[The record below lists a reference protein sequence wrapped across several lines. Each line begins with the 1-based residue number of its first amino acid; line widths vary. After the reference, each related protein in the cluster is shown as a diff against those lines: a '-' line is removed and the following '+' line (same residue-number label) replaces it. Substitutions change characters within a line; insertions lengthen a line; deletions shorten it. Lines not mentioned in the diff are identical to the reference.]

1 MEMDKIVEEAT
12 KLVVEKLKE
21 ETAEEQQKPSKF
33 DWLKSL
39 IPNAP
44 KLKTET
50 VKEDKWKIIYVL
62 IGAIST
68 VWTTFCVFSFLTSYF
83 NPTSIFVVDMWKNIF
98 FISIIGCLTA
108 LGIAIICKKDS

>member
-21 ETAEEQQKPSKF
+21 ETAEEQQKPSKL

-50 VKEDKWKIIYVL
+50 VKSDKYKR
-62 IGAIST
+62 
-68 VWTTFCVFSFLTSYF
+68 
-83 NPTSIFVVDMWKNIF
+83 D
-98 FISIIGCLTA
+98 
-108 LGIAIICKKDS
+108 